1 MTRAVIT
8 PNVATNK
15 AVLSSEVALA
25 GKPLVKTPE
34 YWINVIRNIETSA
47 YQASLKVATVE

>member
-15 AVLSSEVALA
+15 AVFSSEVALA

-47 YQASLKVATVE
+47 